1 VNYDKNPSLLAMV
14 GLVAVVVIIVILVF
28 VAIGYAFGRYFL

>member
-1 VNYDKNPSLLAMV
+1 MNYDKNPSLLAMV